1 MPKTDMSDKF
11 FIRVD
16 GPMEFLKD
24 KSKVFKSMLDVETVA
39 FGYHLGSKKDNP
51 HVHIVVK
58 LKKQIQQQTMVTRLK
73 TLYGIKTAS
82 QYSCVLWDG
91 DLKCYSY
98 LYHEGETDVD
108 TEKAGL
114 TPEDEF
120 KVRTLIDV
128 YKEIV
133 VQAKQKASHKCVE
146 ACLMVIEASGS
157 HWEKWNIG
165 MWIMKEH
172 REGRFYLPADQRQF
186 AKFID
191 EIYLKQFKDPGMGN
205 KADKKYL
212 EGIFSRYFPGENPY
226 GDFISHE

>member
-1 MPKTDMSDKF
+1 MSDKF
-11 FIRVD
+11 FIRID

-24 KSKVFKSMLDVETVA
+24 KSKVVKSMLDVETVA
-39 FGYHLGSKKDNP
+39 FGYHLGRKKDNP

-73 TLYGIKTAS
+73 TLYGVKTAS
-82 QYSCVLWDG
+82 QYSCVIWDG
-91 DLKCYSY
+91 DIKCYSY

-108 TEKAGL
+108 VANAGL
-114 TPEDEF
+114 TPEDEY
-120 KVRTLIDV
+120 KIKTLIDV
-128 YKEIV
+128 YKDII

-146 ACLMVIEASGS
+146 ACLMVIEASGTT
-157 HWEKWNIG
+157 WEKWNIG

-191 EIYLKQFKDPGMGN
+191 EIYLKQFKDPGAGN